1 VDLETDVGPAR
12 RRRGQELEEAL
23 LSAAWDELTAS
34 GYGQFT
40 IEAVAER
47 AGTSR
52 PVIYRRWATKQDIVL
67 AAIKFDAMR
76 RRQPL
81 PDTGTLRGDL
91 LRYLGDMSRRRAS
104 FTAIFSVLFSSAFQ
118 QTGLSPADLRE
129 QLIDGSVDPIRVI
142 LDQAVA
148 RGEISESRITPRI
161 VRLPLDLL
169 RHESLMTLKP
179 VPDETLVEIVDELF
193 IPLVR

>member
-81 PDTGTLRGDL
+81 PDTGSLREDL

-193 IPLVR
+193 LPLVK